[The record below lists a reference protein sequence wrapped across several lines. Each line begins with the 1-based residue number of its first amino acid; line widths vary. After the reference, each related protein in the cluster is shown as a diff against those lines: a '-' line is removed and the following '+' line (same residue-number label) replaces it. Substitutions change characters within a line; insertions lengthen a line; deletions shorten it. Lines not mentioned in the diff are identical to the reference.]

1 MFKICIGNIK
11 NIYNETNLKI
21 KMTLNMKRRESM
33 IYFSLDPLKLNILFL
48 FFSKKNIVILFD
60 KQI

>member
-1 MFKICIGNIK
+1 MKQ
-11 NIYNETNLKI
+11 NLKI

-33 IYFSLDPLKLNILFL
+33 IYFSLDPLKLNILIL
-48 FFSKKNIVILFD
+48 FFQKNIVILFD